1 MKKKIQIL
9 VVEDHPVARL
19 GLCTMINTQPDMKV
33 VAEACNGHEAVGLF
47 REYLPD
53 LVLLDLLMPG
63 ASGAEAATAIHS
75 EYPSAKIIALSTSA
89 REYDV
94 RRALAAGVQTYLTK
108 DTPPPELLKAIR
120 EVHAGG
126 KYLSQVLAGV
136 LTQAPKPD
144 LSEREMQVL
153 ELMSRGRSNKQIAFE
168 LKIAEHTAKN
178 HVENV
183 LRKLNVQDRTEAVSM
198 AIQRGIIH
206 L

>member
-1 MKKKIQIL
+1 MRKKIQIL

-33 VAEACNGHEAVGLF
+33 IAEACNGQEAVELF

-63 ASGAEAATAIHS
+63 SGGVDAAATIHS
-75 EYPSAKIIALSTSA
+75 EYPGAKIIAVSTSA

-94 RRALAAGVQTYLTK
+94 RRALAAGMQTYVTK
-108 DTPPPELLKAIR
+108 DMPPPELLKAIR

-126 KYLSQVLAGV
+126 KYVSPVLAGV
-136 LTQAPKPD
+136 LTEPPRPD
-144 LSEREMQVL
+144 LSEREIQVL
-153 ELMSRGRSNKQIAFE
+153 ELMVRGRANKQIAFE
-168 LKIAEHTAKN
+168 LNIAEHTAKN
-178 HVENV
+178 HVENI
-183 LRKLNVQDRTEAVSM
+183 LRKLNVQDRTEAVST